1 MQPLLFRSGVRS
13 TSRWALL
20 LLLTACGTASVYLT
34 VTRPAEINL
43 SDYRKIAIADFE
55 SMKGNTSRRADD
67 LADKITEGL
76 FASQAYEV
84 LDRQNLAAILQEH
97 SLGESGLIDEN
108 TAPQIGKII
117 GSAAILFGRI
127 QSASYSDEVTIQKPY
142 TDKDGKIH
150 NYQVRRAIYQLSAT
164 LKVIDVE
171 TARILAVKTLSATSR
186 ASKRADNKLPAKIDP
201 NTLYMRCVN
210 DISREFLR
218 MIAPYQV
225 QVRAAFLTDKLLPEV
240 DQAVGLFRAGEW
252 EDGIAILERVTR
264 KKGLESDVQA
274 KTFYNLGLAL
284 ISTGRYDEAIEQL
297 KTALSLDPTSKR
309 IQSMILRAKEE
320 KASAEKLEEQM
331 SEG

>member
-13 TSRWALL
+13 TLRWALL

-43 SDYRKIAIADFE
+43 SDYRKIVIGDILDPEGKAGHHA
-55 SMKGNTSRRADD
+55 AD

-84 LDRQNLAAILQEH
+84 LDRQNMVAILQEH
-97 SLGESGLIDEN
+97 SLGETGLIDEN
-108 TAPQIGKII
+108 TAPQIGRII
-117 GSAAILFGRI
+117 GSAAMVFGRI
-127 QSASYSDEVTIQKPY
+127 QNDSYSDEVTTQKPY
-142 TDKDGKIH
+142 TDKDGKTH
-150 NYQVRRAIYQLSAT
+150 EWQVRRGVYRLSAT
-164 LKVIDVE
+164 LKIIDVE
-171 TARILAVKTLSATSR
+171 TARILAVKTVSARSSATR
-186 ASKRADNKLPAKIDP
+186 RADKQVPAKIDP
-201 NTLYMRCVN
+201 EPLYVKCAN
-210 DISREFLR
+210 DITRQFLR

-225 QVRAAFLTDKLLPEV
+225 QIRAAFLTDKLLPEV

-284 ISTGRYDEAIEQL
+284 ISTGQYDEAIEQL
-297 KTALSLDPTSKR
+297 KTALSLDPTSRR
-309 IQSMILRAKEE
+309 IQSMIVRAKEE
-320 KASAEKLEEQM
+320 KANAEKLEEQM